1 MDGRDPTNGNIEQ
14 IFDGI
19 NRDLL
24 SLATG
29 GHLADSE
36 GDNGD
41 VELDDEDSVGD
52 DRYNSHSH
60 NLSSFKKGGP
70 SVGSRG
76 QEGRQGGSRSRS
88 RGGEGEKPRRSKG
101 DKEKHGK
108 VGQLD
113 ERNLKRAAHRY
124 GTLPKGARIGA
135 YLESMRVSG
144 LTPEP
149 GSDDTDT
156 LDSVKSGATDPGH
169 RSSPSS
175 SL

>member
-1 MDGRDPTNGNIEQ
+1 MDGRDPTNWNIEQ

-70 SVGSRG
+70 SVGNRG
-76 QEGRQGGSRSRS
+76 QEGRQGGSRGQ
-88 RGGEGEKPRRSKG
+88 RG
-101 DKEKHGK
+101 
-108 VGQLD
+108 
-113 ERNLKRAAHRY
+113 AAR
-124 GTLPKGARIGA
+124 L
-135 YLESMRVSG
+135 
-144 LTPEP
+144 
-149 GSDDTDT
+149 
-156 LDSVKSGATDPGH
+156 
-169 RSSPSS
+169 
-175 SL
+175 

>member
-1 MDGRDPTNGNIEQ
+1 M
-14 IFDGI
+14 
-19 NRDLL
+19 
-24 SLATG
+24 
-29 GHLADSE
+29 
-36 GDNGD
+36 
-41 VELDDEDSVGD
+41 ELDDEDSVGD
-52 DRYNSHSH
+52 DRYNSASQ
-60 NLSSFKKGGP
+60 NLSSFRKGGP
-70 SVGSRG
+70 AMGSRSH
-76 QEGRQGGSRSRS
+76 EGRQGGSRSRS
-88 RGGEGEKPRRSKG
+88 RGGEGDKPRKSRG
-101 DKEKHGK
+101 DKDKHGK

-169 RSSPSS
+169 RSSPAVAAELQDMQRDPPSFLGLMLS
-175 SL
+175 DSDLAVQNELAR